1 MKRQAT
7 RANLNQI
14 KQHIYW
20 QKHGFPQPARRA
32 DLVTTGIALLIIFA
46 CLYLAG

>member
-14 KQHIYW
+14 QQHIHR
-20 QKHGFPQPARRA
+20 QKNGFPRQMRA
-32 DLVTTGIALLIIFA
+32 AELITTGIALAIIFA
-46 CLYLAG
+46 CLYATH